1 MYLSGRVRNGPDLSH
16 RVATQAFL
24 YMFFFFLAFGATAHV
39 NEKIESGLY
48 DVPVQ
53 SQGMVRPLQWSSY
66 RASPFLAYL
75 NIPYAEPPL
84 GELRFSPPRPPL
96 PWEGI
101 RRKTLNDSVWC
112 AQMDFQEVLF

>member
-1 MYLSGRVRNGPDLSH
+1 MTKPYLGL
-16 RVATQAFL
+16 
-24 YMFFFFLAFGATAHV
+24 FFFLAFGATAHV